1 MFHICEYFK
10 EIFTSAATPGMYP
23 HHLSYNK
30 FKKGMSDL
38 DFMLPQEMF
47 IS

>member
-1 MFHICEYFK
+1 
-10 EIFTSAATPGMYP
+10 
-23 HHLSYNK
+23 LSYNK